1 MVATPAGTPQTITQS
16 LADAI
21 RRITDAPEFRAR
33 IAELGAEPVAGTPAE
48 AKAFVKEEAA
58 KWQRVIAKT
67 GVRVD

>member
-1 MVATPAGTPQTITQS
+1 
-16 LADAI
+16 
-21 RRITDAPEFRAR
+21 
-33 IAELGAEPVAGTPAE
+33 VAGTPAE